1 MVKIIM
7 SGCNGYMGRT
17 VTDIVAADADAE
29 IVAGIDLA
37 DHGDKTYPVFTNI
50 ADCNV

>member
-29 IVAGIDLA
+29 IVA
-37 DHGDKTYPVFTNI
+37 
-50 ADCNV
+50 